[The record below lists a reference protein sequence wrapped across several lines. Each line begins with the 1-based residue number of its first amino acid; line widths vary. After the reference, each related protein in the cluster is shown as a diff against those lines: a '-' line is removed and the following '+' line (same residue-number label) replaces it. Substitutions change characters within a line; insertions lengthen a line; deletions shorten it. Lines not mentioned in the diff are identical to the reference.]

1 MSSEEKVT
9 VAYFF
14 SIEKKN
20 IPFAFLSMALEVA
33 RHLRLAMPTSHS
45 GDLSL

>member
-1 MSSEEKVT
+1 MSSEERVT

-20 IPFAFLSMALEVA
+20 IPFAFLSMALDRV
-33 RHLRLAMPTSHS
+33 RSRKFTGIS
-45 GDLSL
+45 